1 MNLYLKNI
9 QKSILFICMLL
20 FASVVYSQQN
30 IKISFIKKNI
40 TLREALMSV
49 RQQTKMSVSYN
60 DTQLPTHKL
69 NLDIKDKSI
78 EETLQI
84 ILKDTGFTYV
94 VKNNYIMI
102 IPENARNKKGKPRN
116 ISGVISDNGGEPLI
130 GVTVVEKG
138 TNNGT
143 VTDFD
148 GNYII
153 TTQTAHPVLVFSYLG
168 YQSKEV
174 SVTDNKL
181 NVTLD
186 DSAQELGEVV
196 VTALGIKRSE
206 KALSYNVQKVGNEA
220 ITTVK
225 SANFMN
231 SLSGKVAGVNINAS
245 SAGMGGATRVVM
257 RGPKS
262 ISQSNQALYVI
273 DGIPVTGRS
282 QGELKGDAMM
292 YANQPGSEGIA
303 DINPE
308 DIESISVLSGPAAA
322 ALYGSAAA
330 QGVIMITTKKGKEG
344 KVSVQISN
352 STQFAKPF
360 VMPEFQHSYINRPGE
375 VKTWGDKAESA
386 FGAYDPKNFFNTGTN
401 IQNNVSLTAGTD
413 KNQTYLSVGTTNA
426 KGIIPNNT
434 YDRYNFAFRNTT
446 SFLNDRMHF
455 DFSFN
460 YILER
465 DKNLTAQ
472 GQWFNPLT
480 SLYLFPRG
488 ESFDAIR
495 MFEVYDPVRKIYVQ
509 NWNYGDALKMQNPYW
524 VAHRMNRTNKRS
536 RYMVSGSLKYDILDW
551 MNVTGRLRWDDA
563 YTLQEDKRFASTLKL
578 FAPSDYGFYGYD
590 KINDQTLYGDL
601 MLNIN
606 RTLGDFSISSNQGAS
621 MSR

>member
-20 FASVVYSQQN
+20 FASVVYAQQN
-30 IKISFIKKNI
+30 SKISIIKKNI

-78 EETLQI
+78 EEALQI
-84 ILKDTGFTYV
+84 ILKDIGFTYV

-102 IPENARNKKGKPRN
+102 IPENARNEKGKPRN

-153 TTQTAHPVLVFSYLG
+153 TTQTAHPVLVFSYVG

-330 QGVIMITTKKGKEG
+330 QGVIMITTKKGKE
-344 KVSVQISN
+344 KCQSRFPTVRSLPSLLLCLSFSTAISI
-352 STQFAKPF
+352 
-360 VMPEFQHSYINRPGE
+360 VR
-375 VKTWGDKAESA
+375 VK
-386 FGAYDPKNFFNTGTN
+386 
-401 IQNNVSLTAGTD
+401 
-413 KNQTYLSVGTTNA
+413 
-426 KGIIPNNT
+426 
-434 YDRYNFAFRNTT
+434 
-446 SFLNDRMHF
+446 
-455 DFSFN
+455 
-460 YILER
+460 
-465 DKNLTAQ
+465 
-472 GQWFNPLT
+472 
-480 SLYLFPRG
+480 
-488 ESFDAIR
+488 
-495 MFEVYDPVRKIYVQ
+495 
-509 NWNYGDALKMQNPYW
+509 
-524 VAHRMNRTNKRS
+524 
-536 RYMVSGSLKYDILDW
+536 
-551 MNVTGRLRWDDA
+551 
-563 YTLQEDKRFASTLKL
+563 
-578 FAPSDYGFYGYD
+578 
-590 KINDQTLYGDL
+590 
-601 MLNIN
+601 
-606 RTLGDFSISSNQGAS
+606 
-621 MSR
+621 